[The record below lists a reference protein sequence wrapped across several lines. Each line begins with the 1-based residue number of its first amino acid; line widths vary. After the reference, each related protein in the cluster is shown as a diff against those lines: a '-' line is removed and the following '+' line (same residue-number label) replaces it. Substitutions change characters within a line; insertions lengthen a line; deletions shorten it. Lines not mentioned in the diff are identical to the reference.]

1 MMTTYDQKAQLNV
14 WFSNLQSRI
23 CLVLEDIEN
32 EAAQLDLAPK
42 HVLPG
47 RFERKSWKRQD
58 ASHPEQ
64 DGGGGTMAI
73 LKGRVFEKA
82 GVNISTVYGEF
93 PPQFAK
99 EIPGADADPRFWASG
114 ISLVIHPYNPFVP
127 AIHMN
132 TRHIVTS
139 KAWFGGGSDLTPTF
153 EFDEDTN
160 DFHQAFQAAC
170 DAHNPDYY
178 PRFKTWCDEYF
189 YLPHRQEPRGIG
201 GIFYDNLSSGETS
214 QDFEK
219 DFAFTRDVG
228 EAFLNIYPALVRRH
242 MEKPWSNEDKQKQMI
257 KRGRYVE
264 FNLLYDRGTKFG
276 LQTSGNVEAILMSL
290 PPMVSW
296 P

>member
-1 MMTTYDQKAQLNV
+1 MTTPDQKAQLEV
-14 WFSNLQSRI
+14 WFSSLQGRI
-23 CLVLEDIEN
+23 CEALEALED
-32 EAAQLDLAPK
+32 EAAHLGLAPK
-42 HVLPG
+42 HILPG
-47 RFERKSWKRQD
+47 CFERKIWKRQD
-58 ASHPEQ
+58 TFCPEQ

-82 GVNISTVYGEF
+82 GVNVSTVYGEF

-99 EIPGADADPRFWASG
+99 EIPGADVDPRFWASG
-114 ISLVIHPYNPFVP
+114 ISLVIHPYNPFIP
-127 AIHMN
+127 AVHMN

-139 KAWFGGGSDLTPTF
+139 KSWFGGGSDLTPTF
-153 EFDEDTN
+153 EFDKDTN
-160 DFHQAFQAAC
+160 DFHQAFKAAC
-170 DAHNPDYY
+170 DAHDPTYY
-178 PRFKTWCDEYF
+178 PRFKANCDEYF

-201 GIFYDNLSSGETS
+201 GIFYDNLSSGETP

-228 EAFLNIYPALVRRH
+228 EAFLNIYPDLVRRH
-242 MEKPWSNEDKQKQMI
+242 MGKSWTEEDKQKQMT

-276 LQTSGNVEAILMSL
+276 LQTGGNVEAILMSL